1 MPYFD
6 IVLVVIIAVF
16 GLLGLF
22 FGLIH
27 TLGSL
32 TGMLLGV
39 FLAARYYEIGA
50 NWLISLTGWGG
61 NFPKVVVF
69 IIVFFLINRLVGLV
83 FWVIDKILSIVTKLP
98 FISGI
103 NRIMGLVFGV
113 LEGAVGL
120 GIILYFISRFPLGET
135 FMNAFNAS
143 RIAPTLVHMAGVL
156 MPLVPEG
163 LRILQSTIDSL
174 R

>member
-6 IVLVVIIAVF
+6 IALVVIIAIF
-16 GLLGLF
+16 GLLGLW

-32 TGMLLGV
+32 AGMLLGV
-39 FLAARYYEIGA
+39 FLAARYYEVGA
-50 NWLISLTGWGG
+50 DWLISLTGWGG

-69 IIVFFLINRLVGLV
+69 IIVFFLINRLVGLA
-83 FWVIDKILSIVTKLP
+83 FWIVDKVLSIITKLP

-103 NRIMGLVFGV
+103 NRLLGLVFGI
-113 LEGAVGL
+113 LEGALGL

-135 FMNAFNAS
+135 FMAALS
-143 RIAPTLVHMAGVL
+143 GSKIAPTLVHMASIL

-163 LRILQSTIDSL
+163 LRILQSTIESL
-174 R
+174 K